1 MDRLWAPWRMAHLG
15 KPVQEEG
22 CIFCRARDARGE
34 DRERLVLARSEHSLI
49 MINRY
54 PYTSG
59 HLLVAAARHTA
70 ELDDFSEPELLDLM
84 QGVVR
89 ARALLQEVARPD
101 GFNIGIN
108 LGKAAGAAVEDHL
121 HIHVVARWKG
131 DTNFMTVNAD
141 VRVIPE
147 GLQALYDRLSVAIGQ
162 ERRTG
167 QP

>member
-1 MDRLWAPWRMAHLG
+1 MERLWAPWRMAHLSSPSRE
-15 KPVQEEG
+15 KG
-22 CIFCRARDARGE
+22 CIFCNARDARGE
-34 DRERLVLARSEHSLI
+34 EREHLVLFRSNHSLI

-59 HLLVAAARHTA
+59 HLMVVAARHTA
-70 ELDDFSEPELLDLM
+70 ELDDFSEAELLDLM

-89 ARALLQEVARPD
+89 ARALLREASRPD

-121 HIHVVARWKG
+121 HIHVVGRWNG
-131 DTNFMTVNAD
+131 DTNFMTAAAD

-147 GLQALYDRLSVAIGQ
+147 GVYALYDRLSAAI
-162 ERRTG
+162 
-167 QP
+167 